1 MATKTECAQAL
12 DRLAEKLGRIDEGER
27 SGHRLERTVSCQIPD
42 LGVTFHGLLKDAC
55 LLDVASYDGG
65 SAAPRAQIRL
75 TIASDDLLE
84 LVDGSLNFL
93 SAWTSGRI
101 KVNASVGDL
110 FKLRKIF

>member
-12 DRLAEKLGRIDEGER
+12 DRLAEKLGRIDDGDR
-27 SGHRLERTVSCQIPD
+27 SQHRLERTVSCHVPD
-42 LGVTFHGLLKDAC
+42 LGVTFHGLLKEAR
-55 LLDVASYDGG
+55 LLNVASYEGDG
-65 SAAPRAQIRL
+65 AAPRAQIRL
-75 TIASDDLLE
+75 TIASDDLLK